1 MARRASDAHTAY
13 PPHADAIANTRLVL
27 AEPLA
32 CLLDPDMTSSRALP
46 LLATG
51 LVILAAVSACGL
63 GSARPQAPGA
73 PLVTAVEPAVH
84 PPATLEVLALTP
96 IPTLAPSP
104 ASPRPAIP
112 ESRRLTLEFPP
123 LMRVGD
129 STRIRMQ
136 LEVDEMGNLTPTAV
150 VEGNVVVGETV
161 TIPNL
166 YDTHRV
172 FVEARLDLA
181 GMEVSPAGL
190 VREPL
195 QPGLPVVF
203 YWSIHPASPGV
214 YQGAAWLY
222 LHFIPLAGGEESRM
236 PISVQ
241 FMDIEARSLWGL
253 SGSAAR
259 SIGMIGSTVSAI
271 LGFPFMDDL
280 LKWLW
285 GKRKRIIERAG

>member
-1 MARRASDAHTAY
+1 
-13 PPHADAIANTRLVL
+13 
-27 AEPLA
+27 
-32 CLLDPDMTSSRALP
+32 MTSSRALP
-46 LLATG
+46 FLASG
-51 LVILAAVSACGL
+51 LVILAAVSACGI

-73 PLVTAVEPAVH
+73 PLATSVESAVQ
-84 PPATLEVLALTP
+84 PPAAPEVPVLTP
-96 IPTLAPSP
+96 IPILAPSP

-112 ESRRLTLEFPP
+112 ETRRLTLEFPP

-136 LEVDEMGNLTPTAV
+136 LEVDETGHLTPTAV
-150 VEGNVVVGETV
+150 VEGNVVVGETL

-181 GMEVSPAGL
+181 SMEVSPAGL

-203 YWSIHPASPGV
+203 YWSVHPDSPGV

-241 FMDIEARSLWGL
+241 FLDIEARSLWGL

-259 SIGMIGSTVSAI
+259 SIGTIGSTVGAI
-271 LGFPFMDDL
+271 LGFPFVDDL

-285 GKRKRIIERAG
+285 GKRKRSIERTG